1 MDPLL
6 AIVPPVGVAI
16 IMLAVWLAGGGGR
29 RLLDA
34 DTVRRRIA
42 EDLPDT
48 AMDDAV
54 ISSDGAAALAT
65 VTGAAD
71 LVAAVVVGDKVA
83 VRRLDRGDVAA
94 VSRDG
99 GRLVITTADFG
110 CRRIALT
117 LPAAVTDDWWRR
129 VAALAGGVVD
139 RPQGTQ

>member
-1 MDPLL
+1 MEVFL

-16 IMLAVWLAGGGGR
+16 ILLAVWLAGGGGP

-42 EDLPDT
+42 EDLPGT
-48 AMDDAV
+48 AMDAVV

-65 VTGAAD
+65 VTGAAG
-71 LVAAVVVGDKVA
+71 LVAAVAVGDKVA
-83 VRRLDRGDVAA
+83 VRRLDRGDVATA
-94 VSRDG
+94 SRDH
-99 GRLVITTADFG
+99 GRLVITTGDFG

-139 RPQGTQ
+139 RPRGLQ